1 VIEST
6 ANGHPRSSSPSNGV
20 EAAAARADG
29 SGTDTLERDRGRA
42 AEARLAAIVASSV
55 DAVTGTTIEGIVT
68 DWNPSAERIFGYT
81 AQEIIGRSIAIIAAP
96 ERPDEIRANLARIA
110 QGEHIAHQETV
121 RRRKDGVLIDVVL
134 SVSPIRDES
143 GEIIGTATIARDD
156 TELHA
161 ATRRHAVDA
170 DRAAWFDALT
180 GLPNRASF
188 VRKLGE
194 HIRASAA
201 LDSTFAII
209 YADLDRFREI
219 NDTFGHDGGDA
230 VLRELGWRIARYG
243 SDLLER
249 IAHLQV
255 DKFAFLLPPGSDVA
269 AATRAAQDGIE
280 FLREPF
286 RVSDQPVQLSASMGI
301 AVYPTDGRTAEEL
314 LRHAETAMFAAKR
327 NETRYVVYS
336 AALDAHTEHKI
347 ALLHDLRRA
356 LETNELS
363 IHYQP
368 QIDFGTGRL
377 VGAEALMRWRH
388 PTRGLIPP
396 LEFIGV
402 AEETGLILELTP
414 WVLKRA
420 LEQQRLWTRAG
431 LELRMSVN
439 VSMRNLRDPE
449 FLTVVEA
456 LVKTS
461 GVDPGSMTLEITEG
475 AMMLEASRTLEAL
488 RAIRALGVDISID
501 DFGTGYSSLSYL
513 SRLPVTEVK
522 IDRAFVMDITEP
534 GPRAIVQAV
543 IDLGKAFGLR
553 VVAEGVKDE
562 ATWSQLRALGC
573 DVAQGFYFS
582 EPRTAEDFATWA
594 AEHPSV
600 RGEVRAGLDAAHA
613 LNPGPSL
620 AQTRP
625 TPRRPLTLNA
635 PQFALAETVR
645 DGIVVFDQHG
655 RFVQANSAARAI
667 SGWSVG
673 DEYAK
678 LFEHPA
684 GLVEIRSAKWVELRH
699 LTLRWR
705 ADAVSAVVFSDVTAQ
720 LALREAQRTLREVGL
735 IDPLTGLHVES
746 VLRDHLSRSLV
757 LATRDERWVGVVWLA
772 LDRFMLTRPEGQ
784 RVADEVL
791 RQCAQRVKGAIRE
804 SDLAAVF
811 DENTFVI
818 ALTAMQAPFD
828 ASSVA
833 ARVLLALGPPV
844 LVDGRER
851 SVRVTSGVITASD
864 RSISVE
870 ELLVRARIAALDAA
884 DAEEP
889 LRIDRAP

>member
-1 VIEST
+1 MIESNG
-6 ANGHPRSSSPSNGV
+6 NGHRGPNGA
-20 EAAAARADG
+20 EAATLRSDG
-29 SGTDTLERDRGRA
+29 QEPDLVERGRGQKA
-42 AEARLAAIVASSV
+42 RARLAAIVASSI
-55 DAVTGTTIEGIVT
+55 DAVTGTTLEGIVT

-81 AQEIIGRSIAIIAAP
+81 AGEIIGQSIALIAG
-96 ERPDEIRANLARIA
+96 PDRLEEIRANLSRIA

-121 RRRKDGVLIDVVL
+121 RRRKDGALIDVVL

-143 GEIIGTATIARDD
+143 GEILGTATIARDV
-156 TELHA
+156 TELRA
-161 ATRRHAVDA
+161 ATRRHAADA
-170 DRAAWFDALT
+170 ERAASFDALT

-194 HIRASAA
+194 YIRASAA

-209 YADLDRFREI
+209 YADLDRFHEI
-219 NDTFGHDGGDA
+219 NDAFGHDGGDA

-269 AATRAAQDGIE
+269 AARRAAEDGIE

-286 RVSDQPVQLSASMGI
+286 RVSEQPVQLSASMGI

-314 LRHAETAMFAAKR
+314 LRHAESAMFAAKR
-327 NETRYVVYS
+327 NDTRYVVYTP
-336 AALDAHTEHKI
+336 ALDAQTEHKV

-356 LETNELS
+356 LEKNELTLY
-363 IHYQP
+363 YQP
-368 QIDFGTGRL
+368 QVDFRTGRL
-377 VGAEALMRWRH
+377 VGAEALLRWRH

-402 AEETGLILELTP
+402 AEETGLILQLTP
-414 WVLKRA
+414 WVLKHA
-420 LEQQRLWTRAG
+420 LEQQRDWTRAG

-439 VSMRNLRDPE
+439 VSMRNLRDPD

-461 GVDPGSMTLEITEG
+461 GVDAGSMTLEVTEG
-475 AMMLEASRTLEAL
+475 AMMLEATRTLEVL
-488 RAIRALGVDISID
+488 RAIRGLGVDISID
-501 DFGTGYSSLSYL
+501 DFGTGYSSLGYL

-522 IDRAFVMDITEP
+522 IDRAFVMEISEP

-562 ATWSQLRALGC
+562 ATWRQLRDLGC
-573 DVAQGFYFS
+573 DVAQGFHFS
-582 EPRTAEDFATWA
+582 EPLTAEDFATWA
-594 AEHPSV
+594 GEHPSV
-600 RGEVRAGLDAAHA
+600 PIEVREGLETGLASS
-613 LNPGPSL
+613 PGASI
-620 AQTRP
+620 AQMRP
-625 TPRRPLTLNA
+625 TPRPALTLNA
-635 PQFALAETVR
+635 PQFALAESVR

-667 SGWSVG
+667 SGWSAAE
-673 DEYAK
+673 EYAK
-678 LFEHPA
+678 LFDHPA
-684 GLVEIRSAKWVELRH
+684 GLVEIRSAKWVELRY

-705 ADAVSAVVFSDVTAQ
+705 ADSVRAAVFSDVTAQ
-720 LALREAQRTLREVGL
+720 LTLREAQRTLREVGL
-735 IDPLTGLHVES
+735 IDPLTGLHAES

-757 LATRDERWVGVVWLA
+757 LAARDERWVGVIWLA
-772 LDRFMLTRPEGQ
+772 LDRFMLTGTEGQ

-791 RQCAQRVKGAIRE
+791 RQCAQRVKGALRE

-811 DENTFVI
+811 DENTLVI
-818 ALTAMQAPFD
+818 ALTAMHAPFD
-828 ASSVA
+828 ASAVA

-864 RSISVE
+864 RSIPVE
-870 ELLVRARIAALDAA
+870 ELLARARLAALEAA
-884 DAEEP
+884 EAEEP
-889 LRIDRAP
+889 VRIDRAP